1 MAGAQDWRHDAA
13 CIEVD
18 TELFFPEPGEPT
30 APAKRICAGCPV
42 RAECLSFALAR
53 REPHGVF
60 GGLSVGERR
69 HLLRQSRTAV
79 HAGGSQ
85 TDAA

>member
-1 MAGAQDWRHDAA
+1 MAGAQDWRHEAA
-13 CIEVD
+13 CIEVGTD
-18 TELFFPEPGEPT
+18 LFFPEPGEPT
-30 APAKRICAGCPV
+30 APAKRICAQCPV
-42 RAECLSFALAR
+42 RTECLTFALTT

-69 HLLRQSRTAV
+69 QLLRQSRKAV
-79 HAGGSQ
+79 HTGGSR